1 MLSQDKPLN
10 NQELG
15 RLAPSLF
22 TAEPYFEAS
31 EKYHFISTIS
41 VVDEIRS
48 YGWYPV
54 SASETQVRDEA
65 KEGFQQ
71 HCVRFR
77 ELDDFLN
84 PEDNVIELLLFN
96 SHDRSKKFSISAG
109 VYRFVCANGLVIADS
124 VFDSYDIKHIGDKE
138 NEVKNA
144 VDSVV
149 KAKEKIMDKITLFE
163 NTMLSESEKE
173 SFARAS
179 IPLRFEKHL
188 QVNYKDLLEP
198 NRISD
203 NKSDLYTVFNTIQEH
218 LIRGN
223 ISGVNKITGRKFTS
237 KEIKS
242 ISTDAQINKSLW
254 QMAENIA
261 QIKQSQVA

>member
-1 MLSQDKPLN
+1 MRTQPLT
-10 NQELG
+10 NQELEK
-15 RLAPSLF
+15 LAPSLV
-22 TAEPYFEAS
+22 TAEPCFEAS
-31 EKYHFISTIS
+31 DKYNFISTIS

-54 SASETQVRDEA
+54 SASKSSVRDEA

-77 ELDDFLN
+77 QLDDFLN
-84 PEDNVIELLLFN
+84 PGQNVLELLLFN

-109 VYRFVCANGLVIADS
+109 IYRFVCANGLVVADS
-124 VFDSYDIKHIGDKE
+124 VFESYDIKHIGDKE

-144 VDSVV
+144 VDSIV
-149 KAKEKIMDKITLFE
+149 KAKEKIMDKIRLFE
-163 NTMLSESEKE
+163 NTMLNESEKE

-203 NKSDLYTVFNTIQEH
+203 DKNDLYTVFNTIQEH

-223 ISGVNKITGRKFTS
+223 LSGINKITGRRFTS

-261 QIKQSQVA
+261 KIKQSQAA

>member
-1 MLSQDKPLN
+1 MKTQQLT
-10 NQELG
+10 NQELEK
-15 RLAPSLF
+15 LETYLF
-22 TAEPYFEAS
+22 TDEHCFEAS
-31 EKYHFISTIS
+31 DKYHFISTIS

-54 SASETQVRDEA
+54 SASESSVRDEA

-77 ELDDFLN
+77 QLDDFLN
-84 PEDNVIELLLFN
+84 PGQNVLELLLFN

-109 VYRFVCANGLVIADS
+109 IYRFVCANGLVVADS
-124 VFDSYDIKHIGDKE
+124 VFESYDIKHIGDKE

-144 VDSVV
+144 VDNIV

-163 NTMLSESEKE
+163 NTMLNESEKE

-203 NKSDLYTVFNTIQEH
+203 DKNDLYTVFNTIQEH

-223 ISGVNKITGRKFTS
+223 LSGINKITGRRFTS

-261 QIKQSQVA
+261 KIKQSQAA